1 MSDLIYK
8 CEQCGKC
15 CYDVEGGYNKRIPL
29 YPQEVDKLIEVA
41 KSREIP
47 FQVVEDLVFP
57 DILNKKILVLTYRIL
72 LNNPKKRCPFYEDD
86 IGCTVHEIK
95 PLSCQAY
102 PLSIKQEDAFNFKIS
117 IDPYC
122 KFVDKHYDIIK
133 KSSKEMIERIF
144 KNEYKNAEKHLKKN
158 KKLILKIKELEYKK
172 KIEIA
177 RKISINEFDKMVA
190 SYMMIK
196 KGYTPIFLSF
206 VTSSTNTDLMRKKLI
221 KIVKRIS
228 NFSEYKLKLYLIS
241 HIPNLEVIKREC
253 PRKLTCVLCKRLMI
267 RFAKTIGKKE
277 HTNLI
282 LTGDILGEQ
291 ASQTLAN
298 LFSYH
303 NLFKNY
309 IKISPLIG
317 FNKMDVININ
327 KKIDEVLSSEQN
339 YDYNKLISK
348 ALEKAEILEF

>member
-1 MSDLIYK
+1 M
-8 CEQCGKC
+8 G
-15 CYDVEGGYNKRIPL
+15 
-29 YPQEVDKLIEVA
+29 
-41 KSREIP
+41 
-47 FQVVEDLVFP
+47 
-57 DILNKKILVLTYRIL
+57 
-72 LNNPKKRCPFYEDD
+72 KKRDKSMNNIVCL
-86 IGCTVHEIK
+86 
-95 PLSCQAY
+95 LSDGLDS
-102 PLSIKQEDAFNFKIS
+102 P
-117 IDPYC
+117 
-122 KFVDKHYDIIK
+122 
-133 KSSKEMIERIF
+133 
-144 KNEYKNAEKHLKKN
+144 
-158 KKLILKIKELEYKK
+158 
-172 KIEIA
+172 
-177 RKISINEFDKMVA
+177 VA

-327 KKIDEVLSSEQN
+327 KKIGLYEICSKKIASCDYNPQYPETNAKIDEVLSSEQN